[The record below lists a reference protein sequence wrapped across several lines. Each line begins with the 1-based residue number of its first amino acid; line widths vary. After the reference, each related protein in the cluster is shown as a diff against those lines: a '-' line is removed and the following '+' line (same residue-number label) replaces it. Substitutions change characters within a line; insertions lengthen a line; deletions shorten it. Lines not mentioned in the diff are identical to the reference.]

1 MSTKVKIENVVKIF
15 GDEPDGEA
23 LTLLRAG
30 YSKDVIRES
39 TGHVVGVSN
48 ANIDISEGEIFVVM
62 GLSGS
67 GKSTL
72 IRCVNRLHEPT
83 AGRVFV
89 DDTDITA
96 LELKELQAFRRD
108 STGMVFQHFALFPH
122 KDIRSNVAFGLK
134 VKGLDVDGRNAT
146 AERALALVG
155 LSGYESS
162 YPRQLSGGMQQRVGL
177 ARALATDPDI
187 LLMDEAFS
195 ALDPLI
201 RRQMQDELM
210 AIQDQLHK
218 TILFITH
225 DLNEALR
232 VGSRVCIMKDGAIHQ
247 IGTPEDILMRPET
260 DYVAEFVQ
268 DVDQGRVL
276 AVETVREDAAAIAE
290 DASVAEVL
298 SAIDRL
304 GVEAAHVVDAD
315 RSRASQNN
323 SSSPRRRAP
332 RNKPDEVLD
341 AVAARGGVI
350 GCTLYPLFMGGADV
364 PRQEYSAMIARQMPA
379 RSQTFPN
386 GLRGFGAPGTSHRS
400 PPASTTPGSRPPNA
414 SPTTSRSQKSIT
426 ARQCARSARRLR
438 SMRSRLRRG
447 WPRLARSRQ
456 PSSRRAMA
464 ASHRPRS
471 NQACRWQRSQGP
483 FSRVWNGAW
492 LPPELTPMPGATRQ
506 WAPSSCA

>member
-1 MSTKVKIENVVKIF
+1 MSTKVKISNLVKIF

-23 LTLLRAG
+23 LTLLQAG
-30 YSKDVIRES
+30 YSKDVIRKS
-39 TGHVVGVSN
+39 TGHVVGVN
-48 ANIDISEGEIFVVM
+48 DANINVSEGEIFVVM

-83 AGRVFV
+83 AGSVFV
-89 DDTDITA
+89 DSTDVTA
-96 LELKELQAFRRD
+96 LDPKKLQAFRRD

-122 KDIRSNVAFGLK
+122 QDIRSNVAFGLK
-134 VKGLDVDGRNAT
+134 VKGIDVDGRNEA

-162 YPRQLSGGMQQRVGL
+162 FPRQLSGGMQQRVGL

-276 AVETVREDAAAIAE
+276 VVDTVREDAAVVDE
-290 DASVAEVL
+290 NASVADVL
-298 SAIDRL
+298 RVINDL
-304 GVEAAHVVDAD
+304 GVDAAHVTDPNGRPLGVVTREAAEKARAGGTRELGTLVQTVSAVTNDTILAKIYQLFGSGLPVAVVDGD
-315 RSRASQNN
+315 GRLIGCVR
-323 SSSPRRRAP
+323 PL
-332 RNKPDEVLD
+332 EVL
-341 AVAARGGVI
+341 AELGRVENISEELEAAKH
-350 GCTLYPLFMGGADV
+350 
-364 PRQEYSAMIARQMPA
+364 Q
-379 RSQTFPN
+379 
-386 GLRGFGAPGTSHRS
+386 GT
-400 PPASTTPGSRPPNA
+400 
-414 SPTTSRSQKSIT
+414 
-426 ARQCARSARRLR
+426 
-438 SMRSRLRRG
+438 
-447 WPRLARSRQ
+447 Q
-456 PSSRRAMA
+456 P
-464 ASHRPRS
+464 
-471 NQACRWQRSQGP
+471 
-483 FSRVWNGAW
+483 
-492 LPPELTPMPGATRQ
+492 
-506 WAPSSCA
+506 

>member
-15 GDEPDGEA
+15 GDEPDGKA
-23 LTLLRAG
+23 LELLRAG

-39 TGHVVGVSN
+39 TGHVVGVSD
-48 ANIDISEGEIFVVM
+48 ANIDVAEGEIFVVM

-83 AGRVFV
+83 AGKVFV
-89 DDTDITA
+89 DDTEVTA
-96 LELKELQAFRRD
+96 LEAKELQAFRRD

-122 KDIRSNVAFGLK
+122 QDIRSNVAFGLK
-134 VKGLDVDGRNAT
+134 VKGVDVDGRNAA

-210 AIQDQLHK
+210 TIQDQLHK

-276 AVETVREDAAAIAE
+276 VVETVREDAAT
-290 DASVAEVL
+290 VAGNAAVADVL

-315 RSRASQNN
+315 GRPLGVVTRDAAEQA
-323 SSSPRRRAP
+323 RRGGTRELGGLIEAVP
-332 RNKPDEVLD
+332 EVTNDTILAKLYQLFGSGLPVAVVDGDGLLIGSIRPLEVL
-341 AVAARGGVI
+341 AELGRVESISEQLELAK
-350 GCTLYPLFMGGADV
+350 TQGA
-364 PRQEYSAMIARQMPA
+364 QQ
-379 RSQTFPN
+379 
-386 GLRGFGAPGTSHRS
+386 
-400 PPASTTPGSRPPNA
+400 
-414 SPTTSRSQKSIT
+414 
-426 ARQCARSARRLR
+426 
-438 SMRSRLRRG
+438 
-447 WPRLARSRQ
+447 
-456 PSSRRAMA
+456 
-464 ASHRPRS
+464 
-471 NQACRWQRSQGP
+471 
-483 FSRVWNGAW
+483 
-492 LPPELTPMPGATRQ
+492 
-506 WAPSSCA
+506 